1 MEDLEEENLEYEIVG
16 EFLMNL
22 KKEFGGDNNETMKVA
37 ELKKIKQENR
47 TMEEFVQKFRGVV
60 RGSSYERKLLIEEFR
75 REMNRTIQQRLM
87 ESEC

>member
-22 KKEFGGDNNETMKVA
+22 KKEFGGDNDETMKVA
-37 ELKKIKQENR
+37 ELKIIKQENR
-47 TMEEFVQKFRGVV
+47 TMEEFVQKFKGVV

-75 REMNRTIQQRLM
+75 REINRIIQQRLM

>member
-22 KKEFGGDNNETMKVA
+22 KKEFGGDNDETMKVA

-47 TMEEFVQKFRGVV
+47 TMEEFIQIFRGVV

>member
-1 MEDLEEENLEYEIVG
+1 MKDLKEGNLEYEIVG

-22 KKEFGGDNNETMKVA
+22 KKEFGGDNDETMKVA

>member
-47 TMEEFVQKFRGVV
+47 TMEECVQKFRGVV

>member
-22 KKEFGGDNNETMKVA
+22 KKEFGGDNDETMKVA

-47 TMEEFVQKFRGVV
+47 TMEEFIQKFKGVV

>member
-22 KKEFGGDNNETMKVA
+22 KKEFGGDNDETMKVA

-47 TMEEFVQKFRGVV
+47 TMEEFVQKFKGVV

>member
-22 KKEFGGDNNETMKVA
+22 KKEFGGDNDETMKVA
-37 ELKKIKQENR
+37 ELKIIKQENR
-47 TMEEFVQKFRGVV
+47 TMEEFVQKFKGVV

>member
-22 KKEFGGDNNETMKVA
+22 KKEFGGDNDETMKVA

-47 TMEEFVQKFRGVV
+47 TMEEFVQKFKGVV

-87 ESEC
+87 EGY